1 MNRVFPAT
9 ILSLLFTLDIY
20 GGVGGQKFL
29 PPNTQ
34 LTPAEAG
41 KGATLLGAQLRKF
54 GVHSGN
60 LVRTKFFNFGPL
72 GGPDRVDPWPRLEW
86 PSGTGREYLYEMGPL
101 FAAKVKGYNPLT
113 GDSVWIRIVDDPI
126 QDGGD
131 EDLEPLPGFVN
142 PNQDTLAF
150 NTNPNTWPIMWGDYY
165 NQRKQLVS
173 GLPSDIWPGQFNYYD
188 ENNNLHDIIVA
199 DQESY
204 YTMTDSAN
212 IDFIPGNTYMNP
224 WYDPGNGLRGL
235 GIRIDVRGYQWAA
248 QPVEDI
254 IIWVYQV
261 QNISQHDLDS
271 MYIGYFTDV
280 RIGGP
285 GPDFNDDL
293 YDFDTTWNLVRFYD
307 EDGLGLYPS
316 GETYEAGQLALVF
329 LESPG
334 NDAMQ
339 YDGLDNDGDWD
350 ATDEEAQADT
360 MDLDGLSDDLGM
372 DGLPGTGDYG
382 EGDGMP
388 TPGEPDFDFMDP
400 DEKQQLGLTSV
411 RYFAYGVTFASQDS
425 SMYELLQPGIYEVPS
440 GAGDYIIVFGSGPF
454 SLPVGAIQRFSIAL
468 VMGQDSADLY
478 ANVKKAM
485 EIYRRN
491 YRFPS
496 PPPPQVQAHAGDK
509 YITIYWDD
517 VAEVFPGFQG
527 YAIYR
532 SEDGGATW
540 GDPVTDA
547 LGRTVYW
554 VPIAQFD
561 LADGITGLAPV
572 GVNGAYFYLGDDTGL
587 RHSFTD
593 SSVIN
598 GKRYW
603 YAVRAYDSG
612 SIEDN
617 MPPILS
623 SIFPVDKSPAVVS
636 VIPSAPPSG
645 FTPPDIKVDSTLS
658 NFAGTGESNISIA
671 LPSQVKSDTYRLTF
685 SSTDAETTFTLWS
698 KSGTS
703 WHEIYTSP
711 YIHGEDGAPIVDGI
725 KITVFSDST
734 GIDTSYNIGRT
745 NFIFPN
751 TAIFGPGF
759 IYADYEFEFVSPGE
773 ATCYYS
779 GTGPPPATGIPDS
792 LINFPINLR
801 IWRIHG
807 NIRIPQPFALRELGI
822 ADSLVYSTSN
832 DQIYILF
839 RDTTGLWR
847 YQALFNFSFD
857 TTLSDTPIPPD
868 SGDIVYLKM
877 YQPFWVYDT
886 IVFYSKGRM
895 FDPQLAKTQLRDVAV
910 VPNPYVVAALWE
922 TKDPN
927 IRFGRGPREIH
938 FINLPPEAIIRIYTI
953 NGELV
958 RKLKHLP
965 GEFGY
970 INESTHAWNLLND
983 DEQEVSYGLYLY
995 HVEGLN
1001 NGKVFG
1007 ETTGKFAIIK

>member
-1 MNRVFPAT
+1 MRRVFLTGIFSVVLT
-9 ILSLLFTLDIY
+9 IQAY
-20 GGVGGQKFL
+20 AGVGGQKFL
-29 PPNTQ
+29 PPDAK
-34 LTPAEAG
+34 LSPAEAG
-41 KGATLLGAQLRKF
+41 KGATIRGAQLHKF

-86 PSGTGREYLYEMGPL
+86 PAGSGREYLYEMGPL

-131 EDLEPLPGFVN
+131 EDFEPLPGFVN

-150 NTNPNTWPIMWGDYY
+150 NTNPNTWPSQWGDYY
-165 NQRKQLVS
+165 NQRKQLIS
-173 GLPSDIWPGQFNYYD
+173 GLPSETWPGQFNYYD
-188 ENNNLHDIIVA
+188 ENNELHEIIVA

-212 IDFIPGNTYMNP
+212 IEFIPGNTYMNP

-254 IIWVYQV
+254 IIWTYQV
-261 QNISQHDLDS
+261 QNISQHDIDS

-293 YDFDTTWNLVRFYD
+293 YAFDTTWNLVRFYD

-339 YDGLDNDGDWD
+339 YDGIDNDGDWD
-350 ATDEEAQADT
+350 ATDEEAQADS
-360 MDLDGLSDDLGM
+360 MDADHLSDDTGM
-372 DGLPGTGDYG
+372 DGLPNTGDYG
-382 EGDGMP
+382 EGDGVP

-400 DEKQQLGLTSV
+400 DEKEQLGLTSV

-425 SMYELLQPGIYEVPS
+425 SMYELLRPGIYEVPS

-454 SLPVGAIQRFSIAL
+454 SLPVGAIQRSSIAL

-478 ANVKKAM
+478 ENVKKAM

-496 PPPPQVQAHAGDK
+496 PPPPHVQALAGDK
-509 YITIYWDD
+509 YVTIYWDD
-517 VAEVFPGFQG
+517 IAEKFPGFEG
-527 YAIYR
+527 YTVYR

-547 LGRTVYW
+547 LGRIVYW

-587 RHSFTD
+587 KHSFTD
-593 SSVIN
+593 TSVIN

-603 YAVRAYDSG
+603 YAVRAYDAG
-612 SIEDN
+612 SAEEG

-636 VIPSAPPSG
+636 VVPSSPPSG
-645 FTPPDIKVDSTLS
+645 YTPPGIVIDSSTS
-658 NFAGTGESNISIA
+658 NIAGTGNIDISIA
-671 LPSQVKSDTYRLTF
+671 LPSRVTSDTYKISF
-685 SSTDAETTFTLWS
+685 STTDGDTSFTLWQ
-698 KSGTS
+698 KTGTS
-703 WHEIYTSP
+703 WEEAYTSS
-711 YIHGEDGAPIVDGI
+711 YLHGEDGSPIYNGLQI
-725 KITVFSDST
+725 IINSDS
-734 GIDTSYNIGRT
+734 GKFDTTYNLGTT
-745 NFIFPN
+745 NFLFPEN
-751 TAIFGPGF
+751 PLLGPGF
-759 IYADYEFEFVSPGE
+759 IYGDYEFEFVPPGSSF
-773 ATCYYS
+773 CYYGS
-779 GTGPPPATGIPDS
+779 PPASGIPDS
-792 LINFPINLR
+792 LINFPINMR

-807 NIRIPQPFALRELGI
+807 DIRIPQPFALRETGTNR
-822 ADSLVYSTSN
+822 DSLVSSTSN
-832 DQIYILF
+832 DQIYMLYQ
-839 RDTTGLWR
+839 DTTGLWKF
-847 YQALFNFSFD
+847 QALFNFTFD
-857 TTLSDTPIPPD
+857 TTEADTQIPPEP
-868 SGDIVYLKM
+868 GDIVFLKM
-877 YQPFWVYDT
+877 RQPFWIYDT
-886 IVFYSKGRM
+886 LTFYTQSRM
-895 FDPQLAKTQLRDVAV
+895 FDTQLAKEQLKNVAV
-910 VPNPYVVAALWE
+910 VPNPYVVAAIWE

-958 RKLKHLP
+958 RTLKHFP

-970 INESTHAWNLLND
+970 IDESTQAWNLLND
-983 DEQEVSYGLYLY
+983 DEQEVAYGLYLY
-995 HVEGLN
+995 HVEGYN